1 MSESSPPSRTRVALT
16 ILFHSSSAIWS
27 TILSKSALNG
37 IDSPVTLLA
46 LQTTV
51 QVLLLTGVGLLTG
64 WIEMRR
70 PLSAWKS
77 LLPLTAARLVGILAK
92 TYCLASVNASVYQIA
107 RGLLLPFTLLLSLV
121 VLRPRPHYP
130 PIALGGCAMVM
141 AGFGAG
147 MAADYAQ
154 MLTSAKGIM
163 FGVGSSFTT
172 AVESVVVKKFLSK
185 SSEGTWQ
192 MVWMSNVMALVF
204 YGPLLAAT
212 GGFGLIASI
221 ATGQPLPTAEG
232 AAPDAAAASGNQFL
246 HAALLTGLSSFFL
259 TIATFMQIDVT
270 SPTTH
275 MIVTAARGVA
285 QSSMAIIFL
294 GETLTTD
301 RVGSMILILSGSTIY
316 GWACDR
322 YQRAKKEGGQY
333 KPVPGGEAQAEH
345 ELEKAGE
352 PSGKAERQS

>member
-1 MSESSPPSRTRVALT
+1 M
-16 ILFHSSSAIWS
+16 
-27 TILSKSALNG
+27 
-37 IDSPVTLLA
+37 
-46 LQTTV
+46 
-51 QVLLLTGVGLLTG
+51 
-64 WIEMRR
+64 
-70 PLSAWKS
+70 
-77 LLPLTAARLVGILAK
+77 
-92 TYCLASVNASVYQIA
+92 
-107 RGLLLPFTLLLSLV
+107 LPFTLLLSLV

-212 GGFGLIASI
+212 GGLPIIGAIV
-221 ATGQPLPTAEG
+221 TGQPIVAAAAEG
-232 AAPDAAAASGNQFL
+232 ADAAAAAASSSSQFL

-301 RVGSMILILSGSTIY
+301 RVGSMALILSGSTIY

-322 YQRAKKEGGQY
+322 YQRAKKEGGDY
-333 KPVPGGEAQAEH
+333 KPLAGGEAQAEH

-352 PSGKAERQS
+352 PSASSKAERQS